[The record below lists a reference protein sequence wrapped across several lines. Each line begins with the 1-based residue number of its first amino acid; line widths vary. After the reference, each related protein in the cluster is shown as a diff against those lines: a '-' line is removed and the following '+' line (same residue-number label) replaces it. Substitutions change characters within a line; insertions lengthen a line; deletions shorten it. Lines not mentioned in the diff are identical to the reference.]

1 MRDRSLSRGTFLNR
15 VKYVM
20 KYRLRGMKCCSIFIV
35 VLFILFSCAR
45 DVEYLGVFGK
55 SRMKD
60 VLGQDGVTPIDIDD
74 SITMWTFGDTIL
86 GTWKKSVT
94 VYDTFDERVN
104 PEEMISNSLAFTPRV
119 NSDNVQDLDFTFF
132 KRGGK
137 VVQFIEFRKGEAPRF
152 DRLWAVD
159 GLRVDNTVYVYYLI
173 IRITKPGDAFQFKLR
188 AVGLARWEIP
198 ESWGIGDDVRFV
210 RRGNIFPADYPG
222 FGASVIQREGYIYTV
237 GQYST
242 RDMASPIKVA
252 RVKVDT
258 IEDSDAYEFLAKEG
272 RWVRDIDRAEPF
284 LGDVMGE
291 CSLSYNSFLKRY
303 VVVYCQL
310 WTGKIVMV
318 SFKEFSE
325 LGSAQKREVF
335 RMPDL
340 KMKDKREIW
349 YYSGKEIFAESHFI
363 YAICINPLEYQPYL
377 LKIRL
382 QDGGCDTFQ

>member
-1 MRDRSLSRGTFLNR
+1 
-15 VKYVM
+15 M
-20 KYRLRGMKCCSIFIV
+20 KYKNRGMRYCSIFIV

-45 DVEYLGVFGK
+45 DVEYLGVFGE

-60 VLGQDGVTPIDIDD
+60 VLGQDGVTPIEIDD
-74 SITMWTFGDTIL
+74 SATMWTFGDTIL

-119 NSDNVQDLDFTFF
+119 TSDNIQDLNFTFF

-137 VVQFIEFRKGEAPRF
+137 VVQFIGYRRGEDPRF

-198 ESWGIGDDVRFV
+198 EKWSIGDNVRFV
-210 RRGNIFPADYPG
+210 RRSNIFPADYPG
-222 FGASVIQREGYIYTV
+222 FGASVIRREGYIYTV

-242 RDMASPIKVA
+242 TDMASPIKVA
-252 RVKVDT
+252 RVKVDA
-258 IEDSDAYEFLAKEG
+258 IEDSGAYEFLAKDG
-272 RWVRDIDRAEPF
+272 KWVRSIDRAEPF

-291 CSLSYNSFLKRY
+291 CSLSYNSYLKRY
-303 VVVYCQL
+303 VIVYCQL
-310 WTGKIVMV
+310 WSGKIVMV
-318 SFKEFSE
+318 SFKQFSE

-340 KMKDKREIW
+340 KIRDNKRKVW
-349 YYSGKEIFAESHFI
+349 YYSGKEIFAEGHFI

-382 QDGGCDTFQ
+382 